1 MTRRAISC
9 FVLAPA
15 AIALATVLTSAST
28 VQGGDDPQQA
38 VRPTVL
44 AGDDLIRIFQEGK
57 DAAETLAP
65 PENSLGTAFDPLP
78 PQPVP
83 PDYR

>member
-1 MTRRAISC
+1 MTRRAISRPG
-9 FVLAPA
+9 LTRA
-15 AIALATVLTSAST
+15 AIALAAVLTSASPAAS
-28 VQGGDDPQQA
+28 DDEAQQA

-57 DAAETLAP
+57 DVAENLDP